1 MIYGLLRGDLIKKKQ
16 QNTIIMKALTRIT
29 LLFAL
34 IVLAGVYGVVAQ
46 KVIKGTVY
54 MDGEPAAGITVE
66 ANRGSQMM
74 TSFDGKYEVTVDPKS
89 KYIKFTLMA
98 TGESKKFV
106 LDENSVGEI
115 DFAFTGALPGAGG
128 GENEVASGD
137 LVLKTAEELLSEQ
150 DKDFMTEYSLY
161 NEFYKQGDYA
171 SALPHWKHIFNKY
184 PKSTSNIYIHGA
196 RIFEYLIEN
205 AKTDAEKDK
214 YLDEFIKGY
223 DQRIKYFGGEGFVNG
238 RKGTTWLKYKLD
250 ENRTNQIEG
259 DELKEVM
266 LKGYEWLNLSV
277 DSEKAEAE
285 LPVFLLL
292 MQTTRSLFK
301 LNALPKE
308 TVIKNYDK
316 CNTYLNEIISKNTD
330 KQKTDDAK
338 EIQNYIEG
346 LFSTSGAADCDALV
360 NIFTPQFEEKNTD
373 IEFIKSMLRR
383 LRMAKCDDSE
393 LVEKATIQLYEL
405 EPSAEAA
412 FNMARGYLKKD
423 DLENAKKFYQQ
434 AISQETDP
442 KLLASYY
449 YERGLLLYVK
459 ESNYQEAREMAR
471 KAISLDPEL
480 CDAYM
485 LIGNIY
491 ASASSSFSGTNL
503 EKSAVFWV
511 AVDYFNK
518 ARRYA
523 DCAADAAN
531 KALDYRKY
539 FPNKEDGFM
548 EGLKEG
554 QSYKVE
560 GWINETT
567 TVRY

>member
-1 MIYGLLRGDLIKKKQ
+1 
-16 QNTIIMKALTRIT
+16 MKALIRIT
-29 LLFAL
+29 FLFAF
-34 IVLAGVYGVVAQ
+34 IVLAGVYGVIAQ
-46 KVIKGTVY
+46 KVFKGTVY

-66 ANRGSQMM
+66 AHRGSSMM
-74 TSFDGKYEVTVDPKS
+74 TSFDGKYEVTADPKS

-98 TGESKKFV
+98 TGESKRFDLV
-106 LDENSVGEI
+106 ENSVGEI
-115 DFAFTGALPGAGG
+115 DFAFTGSLPGAGG
-128 GENEVASGD
+128 NEAEVVSGD
-137 LVLKTAEELLSEQ
+137 VVLKTAEELLSGQ

-196 RIFEYLIEN
+196 KIFEYLIEN
-205 AKTDAEKDK
+205 AKTDAERDK
-214 YLDEFIKGY
+214 YLDEYMKGY
-223 DQRIKYFGGEGFVNG
+223 DQRIKYFGGKGYVLG
-238 RKGTTWLKYKLD
+238 RKGTSYLEYKLH
-250 ENRTNQIEG
+250 ENREKQLEG
-259 DELKEVM
+259 DELKKVM
-266 LKGYEWLNLSV
+266 ETGYNWLNESI
-277 DSEKAEAE
+277 DEQKDETE

-292 MQTTRSLFK
+292 FQTTRSLFK
-301 LNALPKE
+301 FNALTKE
-308 TVIKNYDK
+308 TVILNYEK
-316 CNTYLNEIISKNTD
+316 CNKYLNSIIAASKDEVKVN
-330 KQKTDDAK
+330 DAK

-360 NIFTPQFEEKNTD
+360 NIFTPQFEEKNSD

-393 LVEKATIQLYEL
+393 LVEKATIRLYEL

-412 FNMARGYLKKD
+412 FNMARGYVKKD

-449 YERGLLLYVK
+449 YERGLLLYIK
-459 ESNYQEAREMAR
+459 ESSYQEAREMAR

-511 AVDYFNK
+511 VVDYYNK
-518 ARRYA
+518 ARKYA

-531 KALDYRKY
+531 KASDYRKY

-567 TVRY
+567 TVRF